1 MRSGSPA
8 AVLFVALA
16 LSSFVGVAVSFGG
29 ELNCLIEPHV
39 AVTVTAPVGGLIT
52 SVEVDRGDLV
62 KEGQVLA
69 MLDSSLER
77 AVGSIN
83 HAQAEL
89 TNKQMASLELQRT
102 NAEIALRTIRSPING
117 VVVER
122 LMHPGEFTK
131 QERLF
136 RLAQLDPLRVE
147 VFAPAALHGKV
158 TVGMHAQVRPEAPAT
173 GVYSAKVTVVDRVI
187 DAASGTFGIR
197 LQLPNPDYK
206 LPAGLK
212 CTVRFP

>member
-1 MRSGSPA
+1 M
-8 AVLFVALA
+8 FVALA

-131 QERLF
+131 
-136 RLAQLDPLRVE
+136 
-147 VFAPAALHGKV
+147 
-158 TVGMHAQVRPEAPAT
+158 
-173 GVYSAKVTVVDRVI
+173 
-187 DAASGTFGIR
+187 
-197 LQLPNPDYK
+197 
-206 LPAGLK
+206 
-212 CTVRFP
+212 